1 MKTIVYFTKLITFFT
16 LVFFVSC
23 QDEVT
28 EITQPTEQ
36 EALVPDTPLAQNI
49 FNMST
54 LSSSASSIVTNTTC
68 LTVDL
73 PFSVVVN
80 GIEISVETDEDYDI
94 IATIFDEFDDDD
106 DELQIVYPITL
117 ILFDYSEVVV
127 NNNDEL
133 EFYIEECL
141 NSYNVDDDIECI
153 SFEYP
158 ITLSLFNTA
167 FQFLDTVVV
176 NNDQELFNFLDDDFD
191 DDDLIVAINYPINV
205 ILFDGTVISVNNNL
219 ELNNIIEANSDDCDD
234 DSNTNIS
241 IEELEA
247 LLLECFWKVDDLEID
262 DEDLDDLYEDFL
274 IDFREGGIVV
284 VTSPQSLVYNGT
296 WSVIETTTSI
306 KLNLQVDGLAD
317 LNNAGWVF
325 RKFEDDDNDDEIEV
339 EFRNIED
346 ELELEQ
352 VCISTNNEE
361 VQNLRNIITDG
372 SWFVSLHIDDNE
384 NETSD
389 FQNLVF
395 VFNSNG
401 IVEVSNQ
408 QSNVVIGSWS
418 SFTNSQNQLK
428 LLLNFSDDANPLNE
442 LDDDWDVIN
451 ITETTIELKD
461 LSNDDSFEDN
471 LTFQKL

>member
-16 LVFFVSC
+16 LLFFVSC

-73 PFSVVVN
+73 PFSVIVN

-284 VTSPQSLVYNGT
+284 VTGPQSLVYNGT
-296 WSVIETTTSI
+296 WSLFETTTSI

-339 EFRNIED
+339 EFKNIEN

-372 SWFVSLHIDDNE
+372 SWFVSFYFDDE
-384 NETSD
+384 DDTLD
-389 FQNLVF
+389 FQNLTF

-401 IVEVSNQ
+401 SVDVSNQ

-428 LLLNFSDDANPLNE
+428 LLLMFPEDNNPLDD
-442 LDDDWDVIN
+442 LDDDWDVIAL
-451 ITETTIELKD
+451 TENRIELTDDND
-461 LSNDDSFEDN
+461 L
-471 LTFQKL
+471 LTFEKI

>member
-1 MKTIVYFTKLITFFT
+1 MKTIGYFSKLITFFA

-36 EALVPDTPLAQNI
+36 ETLVPDSPLARNI

-54 LSSSASSIVTNTTC
+54 LSSNASSIVTSTSC
-68 LTVDL
+68 LAIDL
-73 PFSVVVN
+73 PFTIIVN
-80 GIEISVETDEDYDI
+80 GNEIIIETEEDYDI
-94 IATIFDEFDDDD
+94 VATIFDEFDDDD

-153 SFEYP
+153 NFEYP

-167 FQFLDTVVV
+167 FQFLETVVV

-191 DDDLIVAINYPINV
+191 DDDVIAAINYPINV
-205 ILFDGTVISVNNNL
+205 ILFDGTVISVNNNS

-234 DSNTNIS
+234 DSNTNLS
-241 IEELEA
+241 IDELEA

-262 DEDLDDLYEDFL
+262 DQELDDLYEDFL
-274 IDFREGGIVV
+274 IDFREGGMVV
-284 VTSPQSLVYNGT
+284 VTGPQSIVYNGT
-296 WSVIETTTSI
+296 WSLTETTTSI
-306 KLNLQVDGLAD
+306 KLNLQIDGLPD

-325 RKFEDDDNDDEIEV
+325 RKFEDDDDDDEIEV
-339 EFRNIED
+339 KFRNIED

-372 SWFVSLHIDDNE
+372 SWFVSLYFDDE
-384 NETSD
+384 DDTLD
-389 FQNLVF
+389 FQNLTF

-401 IVEVSNQ
+401 SVDVSNQ
-408 QSNVVIGSWS
+408 QSNVVTGSWS
-418 SFTNSQNQLK
+418 SFSNSQNQLK
-428 LLLNFSDDANPLNE
+428 LLLIFPEDSNPLDD
-442 LDDDWDVIN
+442 LDDDWDVLT
-451 ITETTIELKD
+451 ITENRIELT
-461 LSNDDSFEDN
+461 DDDDR
-471 LTFQKL
+471 LTFDKI